1 MVDSSNPGAVSAV
14 DGTAAGSVLS
24 RRTVLAGGTM
34 VIAGLVTGC
43 SADDT
48 RSEERT
54 SPRRKPALAPDVAVA
69 TAALAE
75 ITAVRA
81 AVTGTLN
88 RFPAARSALAEVVA
102 MHRTHEATLAD
113 AVPDRAEPSGS
124 AAPAPYVVARGREK
138 ALRSLAIREQQLH
151 GTLDGLALRAQS
163 GDFARLLAAMGA
175 AVQQRL
181 AAWPT

>member
-1 MVDSSNPGAVSAV
+1 MVDSPSPGLVSAV
-14 DGTAAGSVLS
+14 DGAVAGTVAS
-24 RRTVLAGGTM
+24 RRTVLAVGT
-34 VIAGLVTGC
+34 VGIAGLVSGC

-54 SPRRKPALAPDVAVA
+54 SPRRERDLAPDVAVA

-75 ITAVRA
+75 IRAVRA

-102 MHRTHEATLAD
+102 MHRAHEATLAN
-113 AVPDRAEPSGS
+113 AVPDRAAPSGS
-124 AAPAPYVVARGREK
+124 AAPAPYVVARGRAK
-138 ALRSLAIREQQLH
+138 ALRSLAAREERLH